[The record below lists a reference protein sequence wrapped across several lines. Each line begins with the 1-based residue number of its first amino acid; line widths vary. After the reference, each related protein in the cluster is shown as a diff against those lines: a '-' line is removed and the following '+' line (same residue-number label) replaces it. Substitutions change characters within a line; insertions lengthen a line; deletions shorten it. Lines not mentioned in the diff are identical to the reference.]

1 MNHAIKPGSETRSP
15 AGLPELSVVVPTCNE
30 RDNATLHRRLK
41 ATQAGISGE
50 IAFLSVTIPGGT

>member
-15 AGLPELSVVVPTCNE
+15 AGMPELSVVVPTCNK
-30 RDNATLHRRLK
+30 RDNATVHRRLK

-50 IAFLSVTIPGGT
+50 IAFLSVTIPRW